1 MIKSANRLISHRPE
15 IKMNQ
20 KFIVIDGKTYKSVEE
35 MPEDVRRKYEKAMQ
49 VLDKNQNG
57 VPDILENTNLFAD
70 KNQGGM
76 ENIFEN
82 LTSFQGANSRAIN
95 TTKITINGQVV
106 DSLDQ
111 LPPDIRAKYE
121 QALGAMDANK
131 NGIPDFV
138 EGMLGSANQTNN
150 VATDFGTASPPPA
163 SRQPTPV
170 DSAIE
175 PESSRGW
182 MLALAGIIL
191 VGLCLVLAVAG
202 IWYFYL
208 R

>member
-1 MIKSANRLISHRPE
+1 MIKSANGLISHRPE

-35 MPEDVRRKYEKAMQ
+35 MPEDVHKKYESAMQ
-49 VLDKNQNG
+49 ALDKNQNG
-57 VPDILENTNLFAD
+57 VPDMLENTNLFAD
-70 KNQGGM
+70 KNQLGM
-76 ENIFEN
+76 ANIFED
-82 LTSFQGANSRAIN
+82 LTSFQGSTSHMIS
-95 TTKITINGQVV
+95 TTKITINGQVY

-138 EGMLGSANQTNN
+138 EGMLSSAIQTNN
-150 VATDFGTASPPPA
+150 IATDFGTASPRPA
-163 SRQPTPV
+163 SPNSIPV
-170 DSAIE
+170 SSTIE
-175 PESSRGW
+175 PDSSRSW
-182 MLALAGIIL
+182 LLVLTGILLI
-191 VGLCLVLAVAG
+191 GLCLVVAAVG
-202 IWYFYL
+202 VWYFFL

>member
-1 MIKSANRLISHRPE
+1 
-15 IKMNQ
+15 MNQ

-95 TTKITINGQVV
+95 TTKITINGQVYE
-106 DSLDQ
+106 SLDQ

-131 NGIPDFV
+131 NGIPDFM
-138 EGMLGSANQTNN
+138 EGMLGSAIQTNN
-150 VATDFGTASPPPA
+150 IATDFGTASPRPA
-163 SRQPTPV
+163 SPNPIPLSST
-170 DSAIE
+170 IE

-182 MLALAGIIL
+182 MLALTGILLI
-191 VGLCLVLAVAG
+191 GLCLVASAIG
-202 IWYFYL
+202 AWYLFL
-208 R
+208 K

>member
-95 TTKITINGQVV
+95 TTKITINGQVYE
-106 DSLDQ
+106 SLDQ

-131 NGIPDFV
+131 NGIPDFM
-138 EGMLGSANQTNN
+138 EGMLGSAIQTNN
-150 VATDFGTASPPPA
+150 IATDFGTASPRPA
-163 SRQPTPV
+163 SPNPIPLSST
-170 DSAIE
+170 IE

-182 MLALAGIIL
+182 MLALTGLLLI
-191 VGLCLVLAVAG
+191 GLCLVASAIG
-202 IWYFYL
+202 AWYLFL
-208 R
+208 K